1 MIFEPLDLQ
10 KRCKNQWFL
19 KIFAFTSWSLLRPI
33 LDRFWLH
40 FASPNR
46 PKIGPETVQTSIKF
60 PCRFC
65 APSRTSKNRFDGQHG
80 PNMAPTWPPRWAQV
94 GSKMASEPNQKRPRK
109 RRWSLNW
116 FWTDFGPIWNRF
128 WIDLEPIWDRF
139 WIDFCSILIQFSQVF
154 QFMRVCAGKGLF
166 SKHEASSP
174 EQADLIRLPLET
186 WNHFY
191 FWRLTAQDAKLC
203 AGNTND
209 IIFYIFVFIFIIP
222 WQRAKRN
229 FIIKTSAPVKNT
241 FATSSFRGQKLR
253 GRRQRR

>member
-1 MIFEPLDLQ
+1 MLGLFFDIFGCCFRISSENRLRNDFWSIFEPLDLQ
-10 KRCKNQWFL
+10 KRYKNKWFL

-80 PNMAPTWPPRWAQV
+80 PNMAPTWLPRWAQV

-116 FWTDFGPIWNRF
+116 FWTDFGPIWDRF
-128 WIDLEPIWDRF
+128 WIDLG
-139 WIDFCSILIQFSQVF
+139 SILIQFSQVF
-154 QFMRVCAGKGLF
+154 QFMH
-166 SKHEASSP
+166 S
-174 EQADLIRLPLET
+174 
-186 WNHFY
+186 N
-191 FWRLTAQDAKLC
+191 
-203 AGNTND
+203 
-209 IIFYIFVFIFIIP
+209 
-222 WQRAKRN
+222 
-229 FIIKTSAPVKNT
+229 NT
-241 FATSSFRGQKLR
+241 FLDSARNEISL
-253 GRRQRR
+253 